1 MGNSIKHT
9 DIDIIIEGCRNN
21 NNAMQTKLY
30 YLYYSAI
37 YNTITRYIADDAD
50 RKDVLQETFIKVFNN
65 IRKLKDENVL
75 LPWMNRIAINL
86 CMDHLRKDKK
96 IHLSFDL
103 YVANKSLENESD
115 SDDMD
120 DYYADGISIDDV
132 NEVLDQ
138 LPNGFKTVFMLYAV
152 ENYSHKEIAQLIGTS
167 ESNSKTQYMR
177 AKIAIKNLV
186 KQKLECK
193 RMKQS

>member
-1 MGNSIKHT
+1 
-9 DIDIIIEGCRNN
+9 
-21 NNAMQTKLY
+21 MQTKLY
-30 YLYYSAI
+30 YVYYSAI
-37 YNTITRYIADDAD
+37 YNTISRYIADDAD

-65 IRKLKDENVL
+65 IKKLKDTNVL
-75 LPWMNRIAINL
+75 VPWINRIAINL
-86 CMDHLRKDKK
+86 CMDKLRSEKK
-96 IHLSFDL
+96 VTLSFDL
-103 YVANKSLENESD
+103 YFTNKSLKNENEN
-115 SDDMD
+115 DDPD

-132 NEVLDQ
+132 HEVLDQ

-186 KQKLECK
+186 KQKIECK
-193 RMKQS
+193 GMKS